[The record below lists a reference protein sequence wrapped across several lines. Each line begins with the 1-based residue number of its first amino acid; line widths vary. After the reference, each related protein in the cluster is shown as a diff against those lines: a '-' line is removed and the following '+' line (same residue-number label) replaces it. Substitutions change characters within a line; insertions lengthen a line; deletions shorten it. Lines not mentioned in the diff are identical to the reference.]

1 MKGYKMNLKDYK
13 EDLQVQFVLTAVVSD
28 NYGNQ
33 RTAIITGL
41 SFDSLIEQEH
51 KIDHALN
58 ESIMDMFEDLPE
70 SEEL

>member
-1 MKGYKMNLKDYK
+1 MTLKEYK
-13 EDLQVQFVLTAVVSD
+13 EDIQVQFVLTAVISD

-51 KIDHALN
+51 KIDYAIS
-58 ESIMDMFEDLPE
+58 ESIFDMFEDIPE